1 MLVILLQLL
10 QQWQQQWVVV
20 MHQRPWSFGSATAI
34 PVLTVDNHGR
44 ITPSRYCGSRT
55 GFTIAADSGSSDT
68 VSGGETLTFEG
79 DTGITTTA
87 SQQQNIN

>member
-1 MLVILLQLL
+1 MATTMGSGNASTTVVCLVVQLL
-10 QQWQQQWVVV
+10 
-20 MHQRPWSFGSATAI
+20 F
-34 PVLTVDNHGR
+34 VLTVDNHGR

-79 DTGITTTA
+79 DTGITTTV